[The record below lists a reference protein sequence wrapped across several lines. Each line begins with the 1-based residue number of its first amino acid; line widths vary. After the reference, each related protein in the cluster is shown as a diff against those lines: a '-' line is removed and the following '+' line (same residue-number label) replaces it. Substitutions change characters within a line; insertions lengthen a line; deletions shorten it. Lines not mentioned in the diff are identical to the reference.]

1 MLSAEQRVN
10 GHVWK
15 AVSAPASD
23 PCSGGGLVARPGL
36 FKLAGLKSR
45 RFEVVGGFLGGM
57 VTFPASRCFT
67 LCSTAVFTGPGEG
80 YKAEHRETRGHNQKS
95 VPAEFVKTTTMQSTA
110 SHWEVNLLAQSLQG
124 VCPPRVHT
132 LGSCMLPSPLG
143 RGVLSGTSWLLLG
156 HAFSSLGAPGSD
168 GLGFYLW
175 KDMCFASSR
184 VNTLL
189 WPHYSQLAAL
199 ACQGGGK
206 NFLPWQRDQDL
217 NHSVYS

>member
-1 MLSAEQRVN
+1 MLSAEQRVD
-10 GHVWK
+10 GHMWK
-15 AVSAPASD
+15 AVSTPASD

-45 RFEVVGGFLGGM
+45 RCEVVGGFLGGM

-110 SHWEVNLLAQSLQG
+110 SHWEVNLLAQCLRG

-168 GLGFYLW
+168 GFGFTCGRTCAL
-175 KDMCFASSR
+175 
-184 VNTLL
+184 
-189 WPHYSQLAAL
+189 LAAEL
-199 ACQGGGK
+199 IHFCGPITHSWLL
-206 NFLPWQRDQDL
+206 LPVREVEKTSFPG
-217 NHSVYS
+217 NEIKI